1 MPYDKLHMSENT
13 IYKLYI
19 ILKLLFK
26 VPIMYKRVTLT
37 MQSIYIL
44 KNLTLQK
51 SDQNTR
57 AVFDP
62 GRGIHC

>member
-26 VPIMYKRVTLT
+26 VPIMYKRSNLDHA
-37 MQSIYIL
+37 IYLYI
-44 KNLTLQK
+44 KEFNI
-51 SDQNTR
+51 
-57 AVFDP
+57 AEE
-62 GRGIHC
+62 